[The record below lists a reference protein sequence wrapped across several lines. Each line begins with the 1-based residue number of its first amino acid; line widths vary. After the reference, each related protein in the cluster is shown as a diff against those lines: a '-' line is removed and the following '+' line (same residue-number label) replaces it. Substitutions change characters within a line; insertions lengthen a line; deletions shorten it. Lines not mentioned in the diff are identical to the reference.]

1 MLLKTKAL
9 AVLAAGAAFL
19 GVVSPAQ
26 ADTPGANSGGTFT
39 VAPGEDDA
47 VIAQRVAQHAEE
59 VHAMTPANKLCTGTW
74 NHAVSTVAYQR
85 APGGTLA
92 WGFWLTS
99 TAKAN
104 LGPVATVS
112 MPYAHVNGKAINPPY
127 SPHTQGSG
135 YNFHGSMNRYQFIGG
150 SAGTIATGNKLTFY
164 WFIKGSKPNTAAD
177 RYITCQVPT
186 PGSA

>member
-9 AVLAAGAAFL
+9 AVLAAGAALL
-19 GVVSPAQ
+19 GVVAPAQ

-47 VIAQRVAQHAEE
+47 VIAQRIAQHAEQ
-59 VHAMTPANKLCTGTW
+59 VHVQTPANKLCTGTW
-74 NHAVSTVAYQR
+74 NHAVSTVTYQR

-92 WGFWLTS
+92 WGFWLTN

-112 MPYAHVNGKAINPPY
+112 MPYAYVNGKAINPPY